1 MLSSSSLPL
10 CFLCRRRRVAL
21 PATEEGY
28 RPPPAA
34 PPPHAA
40 PPQPP
45 GPTPLRAGA
54 LLPLPR
60 RPVELRGRL
69 LAAAVAS
76 SVKSPASASL
86 ACLSTRRVPAMH
98 SPHSFATSPPQTPRT
113 PPPSART
120 PASSSS
126 PSLRPSRTP
135 PPTRTPAIALPRSCA
150 APWPFPFH
158 PRPPEQPRRR
168 SRTPT
173 AAARRRRA
181 SSGRLLLDP
190 DPLAGSA

>member
-1 MLSSSSLPL
+1 L
-10 CFLCRRRRVAL
+10 CFLCRLRRAAP
-21 PATEEGY
+21 PATEERR

-45 GPTPLRAGA
+45 GPTPLCAGA

-60 RPVELRGRL
+60 RPVELRGRH

-76 SVKSPASASL
+76 SGKSPASPSL
-86 ACLSTRRVPAMH
+86 VRLSTRRVPATH

-113 PPPSART
+113 LPPAART

-126 PSLRPSRTP
+126 PSLRPSRP
-135 PPTRTPAIALPRSCA
+135 PSPT
-150 APWPFPFH
+150 
-158 PRPPEQPRRR
+158 Q
-168 SRTPT
+168 
-173 AAARRRRA
+173 
-181 SSGRLLLDP
+181 
-190 DPLAGSA
+190 